1 MFLLNM
7 DNYFSFDTN
16 EYAYD
21 GVGFMIHDIYLR
33 LRRSFLATYEE
44 FLNVF
49 IRLGTP
55 LTK

>member
-1 MFLLNM
+1 M
-7 DNYFSFDTN
+7 DNYFSFDAN

-49 IRLGTP
+49 KRLGTP